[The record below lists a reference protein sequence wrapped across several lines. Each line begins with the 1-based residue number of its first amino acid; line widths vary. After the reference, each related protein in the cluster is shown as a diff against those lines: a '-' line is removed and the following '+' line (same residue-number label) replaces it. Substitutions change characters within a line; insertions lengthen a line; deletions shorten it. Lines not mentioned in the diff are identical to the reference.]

1 MKSFRILSL
10 LLLAALALSCNG
22 KDDPNNGHGT
32 AQDHLWTHK
41 GPLPSQVEVSSDG
54 TLLETYEYTYD
65 ATGRILTLLK
75 TDRLSGEV
83 LLNLQY
89 TYPSDQEMRITGKFA
104 PLGSNRF
111 IQVRYDPQASALTYS
126 GSWSGAWEY
135 TTTLDEGGA
144 AVRTACLSEFSA
156 QAGQYSA
163 ATDYTEE
170 YTVSGGTLTSLT
182 VGTAVNAR
190 SSRATRTG
198 SASDLTVEYEAS
210 GSDDLQ
216 NFAAYLMPCS
226 FPVWVGAGLPGNR
239 KLIRSITSKTGSIAA
254 PASTTLEYALNADGS
269 IRTATRTDAN
279 AGTAYLVRTYTI
291 TYQ

>member
-1 MKSFRILSL
+1 MKSFRILPL
-10 LLLAALALSCNG
+10 LLLAALALACNG

-32 AQDHLWTHK
+32 ARDNLWTHK
-41 GPLPSQVEVSSDG
+41 GPLPSKVEVSSDG

-65 ATGRILTLLK
+65 ATGRILTLVK

-89 TYPSDQEMRITGKFA
+89 TYPSEQEMRVTGKFA

-111 IQVRYDPQASALTYS
+111 IKVRYDPQANALTYS

-135 TTTLDEGGA
+135 VTTLNAGGTA
-144 AVRTACLSEFSA
+144 GRTTCLNDFSA
-156 QAGQYSA
+156 TGGRYTSGL
-163 ATDYTEE
+163 DYAEE
-170 YTVSGGTLTSLT
+170 YTVSDGTLTSLT

-216 NFAAYLMPCS
+216 NFAVYLMPCQ

-239 KLIRSITSKTGSIAA
+239 KLIRNFSSKTGSIQA
-254 PASTTLEYALNADGS
+254 PASTTLEYTLNADGS
-269 IRTATRTDAN
+269 IATATRTDYN
-279 AGTAYLVRTYTI
+279 AGTAYLVRTYTFS
-291 TYQ
+291 YQ